1 MRILADENIPVV
13 DAFFA
18 DQGSIRRLPGRAIDR
33 VALAE
38 VDVLLV
44 RSVTEVSRAALAGS
58 PVRFVGTCTI
68 GTDHLDLDYFA
79 EAGIAWSSA
88 PGCNARGVV
97 DYVLGCLLAMAE
109 VRGADLAERTYGV
122 VGAGQVGGRL
132 VEVLRGLG
140 WKVLVCDPPR
150 QAREPDR
157 DGLLIDHIEGLG
169 MQRLIELVLE
179 AADADWRLRER
190 LLAEADVIS
199 LHTPL
204 NRDGEHPTRHLLDEP
219 RLAALRPG
227 TWLVNASR
235 GAVVD
240 NQALRRLLEGGADL
254 EVALDVWEGEP
265 QADPELAAR
274 CLIATPHIAGY
285 SLEGKLRGTAQIY
298 QAYCAWRGIAE
309 RVSLQDVLPE
319 TWLAGLQLNPG
330 CDPAWA
336 LATLCRAV
344 YDPRSDDA
352 AFRRSLTGD
361 SATRRAAFDALRKH
375 YPPRR
380 EITGLRVATG
390 GQAGVAAG
398 GAGAGGAVGVGTC
411 DWFDS
416 CLRTY
421 PSNCSGVSCRR

>member
-33 VALAE
+33 AALAE

-150 QAREPDR
+150 QAREPD
-157 DGLLIDHIEGLG
+157 GEFVSL
-169 MQRLIELVLE
+169 
-179 AADADWRLRER
+179 ER

-204 NRDGEHPTRHLLDEP
+204 NRDGEHPTRHLLDEPRLAALRPGTWLVNASRGAVVDNQALRRLLEGGADLDEPPDGGDGAPQAVP

-390 GQAGVAAG
+390 GRAELQRVVRAL
-398 GAGAGGAVGVGTC
+398 GAQLV
-411 DWFDS
+411 
-416 CLRTY
+416 
-421 PSNCSGVSCRR
+421 